1 MCCCYRSLPDDA
13 LTFLT
18 SLPPPKTDF
27 VNPIDA
33 ASLAMIFPIVYRSL
47 RGRSG
52 AHKKRAAQ
60 ITADMT
66 HMVSTPTDL
75 IPYLSRLSPQLE
87 LLLTDGSPEVRL
99 TSGKK

>member
-1 MCCCYRSLPDDA
+1 
-13 LTFLT
+13 
-18 SLPPPKTDF
+18 
-27 VNPIDA
+27 
-33 ASLAMIFPIVYRSL
+33 MIFPIVYRSL

-99 TSGKK
+99 TSGKTWKRHGEGMEKAWRRHGKGRISPNRIF